1 MGESDRSRR
10 VGKGEPIFD
19 VPRALRHLRKVDPV
33 LAGVMRRSVR
43 YNVVP
48 DGTQSLFHA
57 LAESIVYQQLS
68 GKAAATI
75 FGRFVDLYRSE
86 QGLRPAGPPASRAAP
101 AAGRRNG
108 SLGRRRFPKPEE
120 VLATPH
126 GVLRSA
132 GLSNNK
138 ALALKDL
145 AAKTLDGT
153 VPPLRSVKQMSDE
166 ELVERLTTVRGIGVW
181 TVEMLLMFRLGRP
194 DVLPVGDLGV
204 RKGYMLAYGLD
215 EMPTPKELL
224 QLGEVWRPFRSV
236 GSWYMWRACE
246 LNGNNEK

>member
-1 MGESDRSRR
+1 MADSDRSRR
-10 VGKGEPIFD
+10 VRKGEPIFD
-19 VPRALRHLRKVDPV
+19 VAKALRHLRKADPI
-33 LAGVMRRSVR
+33 LGGVIRRSVR

-57 LAESIVYQQLS
+57 LSESIVYQQLS

-75 FGRFVDLYRSE
+75 FGRFVELYSSGTWE
-86 QGLRPAGPPASRAAP
+86 VAS
-101 AAGRRNG
+101 GKRNG
-108 SLGRRRFPKPEE
+108 TRRKRFPKPEE

-126 GVLRSA
+126 DVLRSA
-132 GLSNNK
+132 GLSSNK

-153 VPPLRSVKQMSDE
+153 VPPLRSVKRMSDE

-204 RKGYMLAYGLD
+204 RKGYMLAYGLG
-215 EMPTPKELL
+215 ELPTPRELME
-224 QLGEVWRPFRSV
+224 LGEVWRPFRSV
-236 GSWYMWRACE
+236 GSWYMWRSCE
-246 LNGNNEK
+246 INGGTAKA

>member
-10 VGKGEPIFD
+10 ARKGEPIFD
-19 VPRALRHLRKVDPV
+19 IPRALRHLRRVDPV

-75 FGRFVDLYRSE
+75 FGRFVDLY
-86 QGLRPAGPPASRAAP
+86 ASGSN
-101 AAGRRNG
+101 GRR
-108 SLGRRRFPKPEE
+108 RRRFPRPEE

-126 GVLRSA
+126 DVLRSA

-145 AAKTLDGT
+145 ASKTLDGT
-153 VPPLRSVKQMSDE
+153 VPSLRSVKRMSDE

-246 LNGNNEK
+246 LNGNNGK